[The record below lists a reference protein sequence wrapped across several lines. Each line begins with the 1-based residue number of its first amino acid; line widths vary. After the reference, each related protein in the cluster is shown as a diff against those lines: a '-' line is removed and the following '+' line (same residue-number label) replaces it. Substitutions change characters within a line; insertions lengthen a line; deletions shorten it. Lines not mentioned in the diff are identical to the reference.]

1 MKRSAILKD
10 MIEGAKKD
18 LKDIQEIKDG
28 RVQSTKSDGESLQ
41 TQATE
46 INSYNNE
53 PQQSP
58 QESQI
63 TIDSLGSLSF
73 KKDYGLQF
81 PYYSGSMVRGISSP
95 EMVIKMGKAGM
106 MGFLGTGGMDLI
118 KVEEAIQKIQSQ
130 LSGKK
135 PYGMNLIHH
144 SGNLDIE
151 EKLVDLY
158 LMYGIKVIEASAF
171 LMITPALVKYHAK
184 GLYKDATGKINSKNK
199 IIAKL
204 SRPEIL
210 EAFLTPA
217 PDRILEQLLTEN
229 KITVE
234 EAEFSKKVPIADDI
248 CVEADSGGHTDGGVS
263 FVILPT
269 LVKLRDN
276 LMAKYNYSNKIRIG
290 AAGGIGTPEAAAAAF
305 ILGADFIVTGS
316 INQCSVE
323 AATSDTAKDLLQQ
336 MNIQDTDYA
345 PAGDMFELGAKVQ
358 VLKKGVFFPARAN
371 KLFDLYRLYN
381 SLDEIDEKTKAQIE
395 EKFFKRSFES
405 IYEDC
410 KKYFAAQGTKEIEY
424 AEKNPKFK
432 MAIIFRWYFH
442 YSTTLAIIGDK
453 TLIIDYQIHC
463 GPALGAFNQWV
474 KGSKYENWKNR
485 SVDEIALKLLNE
497 TAALL
502 NQRFQ
507 EFQQSPS
514 L

>member
-28 RVQSTKSDGESLQ
+28 RVKPAKVADESTQK
-41 TQATE
+41 QATE
-46 INSYNNE
+46 TISLNKE
-53 PQQSP
+53 PRQISP
-58 QESQI
+58 KFQFSVD
-63 TIDSLGSLSF
+63 TLGSTSF
-73 KKDYGLQF
+73 KKDYGLKY

-106 MGFLGTGGMDLI
+106 MGFLGTGGMDLL
-118 KVEEAIQKIQSQ
+118 KVEEAIQKIQSELNSKQ
-130 LSGKK
+130 

-144 SGNLDIE
+144 TGNPGME

-158 LMYGIKVIEASAF
+158 LKYGIKVIEASAF

-184 GLYKDATGKINSKNK
+184 GLYKDPSGKIASKNK

-204 SRPEIL
+204 SRPEIM

-217 PDRILEQLLTEN
+217 PDQILEHLLADN

-234 EAEFSKKVPIADDI
+234 EAELSKKVPIADDI
-248 CVEADSGGHTDGGVS
+248 CIEADSGGHTDGGVA
-263 FVILPT
+263 FVILPAM
-269 LVKLRDN
+269 VKLRDS
-276 LMAKYNYSNKIRIG
+276 LVTKYNFPNKIRIG

-305 ILGADFIVTGS
+305 MLGADFIVTGS

-381 SLDEIDEKTKAQIE
+381 SLDEIDEKTKTQIE
-395 EKFFKRSFES
+395 DKFFKRSFDS

-432 MAIIFRWYFH
+432 MALIFRWYFH
-442 YSTTLAIIGDK
+442 YSTTLAMKGDNSS
-453 TLIIDYQIHC
+453 IIDYQIHC

-474 KGSKYENWKNR
+474 KGSHFENWRNR
-485 SVDEIALKLLNE
+485 HVDEIALKLLNE
-497 TAALL
+497 TASLL

-507 EFQQSPS
+507 EFQQSQS
-514 L
+514 